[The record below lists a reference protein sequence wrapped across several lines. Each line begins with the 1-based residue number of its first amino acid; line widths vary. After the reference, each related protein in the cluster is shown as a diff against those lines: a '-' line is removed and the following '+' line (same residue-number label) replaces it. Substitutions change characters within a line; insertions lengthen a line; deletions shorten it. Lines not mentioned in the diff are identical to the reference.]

1 MERIYVTARLN
12 GTSLQF
18 EEAAFARL
26 ESYLAEAGKALEGN
40 PDRAEILADLEQAVA
55 DQCRQRMRADQ
66 VAVTLRN
73 LEPALEEIGPVQV
86 PGSDASDAPPP
97 PPRHDGRH
105 LEQVSQGALIS
116 GVCKGLA
123 RYMDLDVVLVRII
136 ALVLLF
142 ISGGA
147 MIVVYLVL
155 MMLLPFAP
163 YQPGAGQ
170 VGKLPAKCRE
180 FVEYVRSKLSAAPG

>member
-55 DQCRQRMRADQ
+55 DQCKQRMRADQ
-66 VAVTLRN
+66 VAVTLRH

-86 PGSDASDAPPP
+86 PGSDAPDAPPP
-97 PPRHDGRH
+97 PRRDARH

-123 RYMDLDVVLVRII
+123 RYMDLDVALVRII